1 MSDLAEA
8 VLRGDRRAVARLL
21 TLVENAPLQARPHL
35 SRLHA
40 HTGHAHIVGITGAPG
55 TGKSTLV
62 NQLALELRRRQRTV
76 AVIAV
81 DPSSPF
87 SGGAIL
93 GDRIRMQEAA
103 ADPGVF
109 IRSMATRGSLGGLTR
124 ASADVIRVLDAFGRD
139 VILVE
144 TVGVGQDE
152 VDIARSA
159 QTTIVIQTPALGD
172 DIQILK
178 AGILEIADIFVINK
192 ADLPGAERIQGALEA
207 LVAGA
212 AASTWSTPILQTV
225 ANEGKGISALVDSL
239 EQHLAYLKGSN
250 RLAEQEHARA
260 QDEVVALLRDELTE
274 RSLSALPAGRWH
286 ELIQSVAQRELDP
299 YSAVQ
304 QIIGAGTLAA

>member
-8 VLRGDRRAVARLL
+8 VLRGDRRAAARLL
-21 TLVENAPLQARPHL
+21 TLVENAPLQARPDL
-35 SRLHA
+35 SLLHA

-62 NQLALELRRRQRTV
+62 NEIALELRRRKRTV
-76 AVIAV
+76 GVIAV

-103 ADPGVF
+103 GDPGVF

-124 ASADVIRVLDAFGRD
+124 ASADAMRVLDAFGRD

-159 QTTIVIQTPALGD
+159 QTTVVIQVPTLGD

-207 LVAGA
+207 LGAGA
-212 AASTWSTPILQTV
+212 PASAWRPPILQTI
-225 ANEGKGISALVDSL
+225 ASEGAGVSALVDSL

-250 RLAEQEHARA
+250 RLAEHEHARA
-260 QDEVVALLRDELTE
+260 HDEVLALLRHELTT
-274 RSLSALPAGRWH
+274 RALSALPAGR
-286 ELIQSVAQRELDP
+286 LDQLVQSVAERELDP

-304 QIIGAGTLAA
+304 QILGAGTRTT